1 MGAVIIKMMSSTST
15 TSTNG
20 TILISESEFC
30 VDLESCG
37 LFQFYQGGRLGR
49 PRKYNSWLFQ
59 LARSLPMKRYLS
71 AERDHGYFAKNGYR
85 KCPPESRRTS
95 PPRWSRALRGSG
107 ARRPEGWRHRRCP
120 ARDRP
125 KR

>member
-20 TILISESEFC
+20 TILISESEVC

-37 LFQFYQGGRLGR
+37 MFPFYQGGRLGR
-49 PRKYNSWLFQ
+49 PRKSNSWLFRS
-59 LARSLPMKRYLS
+59 APSLPMKRYPS

-85 KCPPESRRTS
+85 KRRRGSRRKG
-95 PPRWSRALRGSG
+95 PQQ
-107 ARRPEGWRHRRCP
+107 
-120 ARDRP
+120 
-125 KR
+125 